1 MNTQGRKTKI
11 QDQSNPKLKN
21 FPQISK
27 ILAIFF
33 LLQLARNGAT
43 RFFISRSCSRGT
55 LRMSYMRPAKI
66 GAKQNLKLVAGKNS
80 NRQAQSNQNS
90 IIWLWTY
97 LKEDHEHTWCIQRK
111 VLTFDGHA
119 ITLLNIKLTC
129 DKIKTPWC
137 DCSGVEPDKPKKMK
151 RIKDSIMP
159 ILHPRNW
166 PPAGKNTKKF
176 KTIRSVYL

>member
-1 MNTQGRKTKI
+1 
-11 QDQSNPKLKN
+11 
-21 FPQISK
+21 
-27 ILAIFF
+27 
-33 LLQLARNGAT
+33 
-43 RFFISRSCSRGT
+43 
-55 LRMSYMRPAKI
+55 MSYMRPAKI

-166 PPAGKNTKKF
+166 PLRDLLTGGNKSLFYAENWNAKGVVINRYFPLQISKTTFQPLGKIGLDK
-176 KTIRSVYL
+176 IRG